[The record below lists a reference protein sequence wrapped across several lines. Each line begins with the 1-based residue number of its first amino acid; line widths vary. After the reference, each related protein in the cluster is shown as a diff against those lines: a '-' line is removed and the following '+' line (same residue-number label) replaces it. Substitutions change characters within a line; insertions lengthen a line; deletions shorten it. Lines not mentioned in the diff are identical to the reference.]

1 MPRYLVDAFFPLEII
16 LKLFA
21 LGNFEYLP
29 GQLNVYFSNSYI
41 IIVWFLYFSCCIYL
55 EYQKFICRDIIGF
68 IMFNSNL
75 FGVMSTVMSSQYY
88 KQVCHLLVQTIE
100 LFQIFISEIY
110 AFIYY
115 QLDVLL

>member
-1 MPRYLVDAFFPLEII
+1 MPRYLADAFFPLELI

-29 GQLNVYFSNSYI
+29 GQLNVYFNNSYI
-41 IIVWFLYFSCCIYL
+41 IIVWFLYFSLSIYL
-55 EYQKFICRDIIGF
+55 QYQKFICRDIIGF
-68 IMFNSNL
+68 IMFNSKL
-75 FGVMSTVMSSQYY
+75 FGVMSTVMSLQYY

-100 LFQIFISEIY
+100 LFQIFISEMY

>member
-1 MPRYLVDAFFPLEII
+1 MARYLADAFFPLELI

-29 GQLNVYFSNSYI
+29 GKLNVYFNNLYI
-41 IIVWFLYFSCCIYL
+41 IIVWFIYFSFAIYL

-68 IMFNSNL
+68 MMFNSKL
-75 FGVMSTVMSSQYY
+75 FAVMLMVMSFQYY
-88 KQVCHLLVQTIE
+88 KQVCYLLVQTIE
-100 LFQIFISEIY
+100 LFQIFISEMY